1 MLHETADITRRN
13 ESLDSV
19 SWNILGQVYTP
30 KQVSEDSISWHATF
44 PEETFVPPHV
54 HPLQDEYIY
63 VLEGRIDLIL
73 DGKPQCAHAGDL
85 VRMPRG
91 IPHAFF
97 NNSGLPAKA
106 LFWAAPAGKLLEL
119 YRRIH
124 NVASPAEVVNI
135 AREYDVVFLP
145 PVSSA
150 AAVASGLR
158 DAESIDRE
166 GVAHHDR

>member
-1 MLHETADITRRN
+1 METPDITRAHT
-13 ESLDSV
+13 SLDGV

-30 KQVSEDSISWHATF
+30 KQITDESFAWHAVF

-54 HPLQDEYIY
+54 HPEQDEYIF
-63 VLEGRIDLIL
+63 VLDGRIDLLL
-73 DGKPQCAHAGDL
+73 DGQKNAASTGDL

-97 NNSGLPAKA
+97 NNSGKPVTA
-106 LFWAAPAGKLLEL
+106 LFWAAPAGKLVEL

-124 NVASPAEVVNI
+124 NVASPAEVVKI
-135 AREYDVVFLP
+135 ARDYGVFFGP

-150 AAVASGLR
+150 V
-158 DAESIDRE
+158 
-166 GVAHHDR
+166 

>member
-1 MLHETADITRRN
+1 MNTLETAEITRHN
-13 ESLDSV
+13 QSLDGV

-30 KQVSEDSISWHATF
+30 KQITSDSFSWHAVF
-44 PEETFVPPHV
+44 PEETFVPPHM
-54 HPLQDEYIY
+54 HADQDEYIY

-73 DGKPQCAHAGDL
+73 NGTTQSATVGDL

-97 NNSGLPAKA
+97 NNSGKPVKA
-106 LFWAAPAGKLLEL
+106 LFWAAPAGKLVDL

-124 NVASPAEVVNI
+124 NMSSPAEVVQV
-135 AREYDVVFLP
+135 AREYGVFFEP

-150 AAVASGLR
+150 A
-158 DAESIDRE
+158 
-166 GVAHHDR
+166 

>member
-1 MLHETADITRRN
+1 MRETPDITRKN
-13 ESLDSV
+13 QSLDSV

-30 KQVSEDSISWHATF
+30 KQATEDSFAWHAIF

-54 HPLQDEYIY
+54 HPHQDEYIY
-63 VLEGRIDLIL
+63 VLDGRIDLLL
-73 DGKPQCAHAGDL
+73 DGEKTSAATGDL

-97 NNSGLPAKA
+97 NNSGRPVSA
-106 LFWAAPAGKLLEL
+106 LFWAAPAGQLVEL

-124 NVASPAEVVNI
+124 NVASPAEVVRI
-135 AREYDVVFLP
+135 ARDYGVHFFP

-150 AAVASGLR
+150 A
-158 DAESIDRE
+158 
-166 GVAHHDR
+166 